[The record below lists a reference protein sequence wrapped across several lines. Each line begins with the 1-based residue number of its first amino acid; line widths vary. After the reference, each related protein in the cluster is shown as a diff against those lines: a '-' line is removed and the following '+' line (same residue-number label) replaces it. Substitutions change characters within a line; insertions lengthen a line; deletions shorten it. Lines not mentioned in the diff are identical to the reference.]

1 MSRLTLETV
10 QWSSLPD
17 IDGVQPIGEADVQVL
32 DEIREVLLQ
41 HDRSDRFGVCL
52 LHKHFEIASNEIAV
66 EYTDIESRTSTVVEP
81 SGSSAGGNHIETV
94 WRFKHDGPA
103 AVTVCEQRC
112 HYDKG
117 HRSVH
122 VKAVGDV
129 QNTSLTIW
137 IGVTPLLRAVSY

>member
-1 MSRLTLETV
+1 MSQPTLETV

-17 IDGVQPIGEADVQVL
+17 IDAVQPIGEADVQVL
-32 DEIREVLLQ
+32 DEYDVLLRNN
-41 HDRSDRFGVCL
+41 RSDRFGVCL

-66 EYTDIESRTSTVVEP
+66 EYTDIEARTSTVVVEP
-81 SGSSAGGNHIETV
+81 SESPSGGNHIETV
-94 WRFKHDGPA
+94 WRFKHDGPV

-122 VKAVGDV
+122 VKVG
-129 QNTSLTIW
+129 
-137 IGVTPLLRAVSY
+137 R